1 MKRTDIKLIRF
12 ALTALTVLGFVLTG
26 FAEDGAFRRAAPDA
40 EIREK
45 LDNIII
51 PEIDFEEATI
61 HQVIHYLRRRS
72 RELDPDGEGVNFILH
87 LKDER
92 EVLEDRPA
100 REFDNELDD
109 LNVDFEDMNGAVD
122 QDWGSLTLNMS
133 NVPLSDLI
141 RFVCMAADLQY
152 LVDRHAII
160 ISDRELPAGEMYT
173 RFYSISPG
181 VFRDARDSENND
193 TRDMW

>member
-1 MKRTDIKLIRF
+1 MKHTDIRPIKF
-12 ALTALTVLGFVLTG
+12 ALTALTVLGFVFAV
-26 FAEDGAFRRAAPDA
+26 FAEDRAFHRAAPDA

-45 LDNIII
+45 LNNIII

-61 HQVIHYLRRRS
+61 HQVIRYLRRRS

-87 LKDER
+87 LEDKR
-92 EVLEDRPA
+92 GVLEDRPA
-100 REFDNELDD
+100 RDFDHELND
-109 LNVDFEDMNGAVD
+109 LDIDFEDINGAVD
-122 QDWGSLTLNMS
+122 QDWGSLSLNMS
-133 NVPLSDLI
+133 NVPLGDLI
-141 RFVCMAADLQY
+141 RFVCMATDLEY

-160 ISDRELPAGEMYT
+160 ISDRELPAGKMYT

-193 TRDMW
+193 AGNMW